1 MRRRARVSWR
11 TSFDGRGATDEVE
24 RRRET
29 RQRTSSAIAGGGR
42 RADFGVWTARAS
54 RTVPR
59 ARGAPGDSRAIDGF
73 DDATF
78 VFGAQMAHRGA
89 RGRRRDRKRRTAGSS
104 EDASGWTPRV
114 VDEKRRTGAHLG
126 SGRRVRG
133 CGANGHALAN
143 ALVGRG
149 EQERKAETLAFCFG
163 AFVYVLLVFTFCR
176 SLNKNPPLGGSWQS
190 RLQDPDAS
198 GLGAPRVTSGA
209 ARQGDTG
216 VPRRGTAHAKR
227 FAWPPPARARRETHS
242 GSSRLVDG

>member
-1 MRRRARVSWR
+1 MFSRNVSRRMSVREACVDARVSWR
-11 TSFDGRGATDEVE
+11 ASFDGRGATDEVE

-29 RQRTSSAIAGGGR
+29 RQRTSSAIAGGGG

-54 RTVPR
+54 RTVPRR

-104 EDASGWTPRV
+104 EGASGWTPRV
-114 VDEKRRTGAHLG
+114 FDEKRRTGAHLG

-149 EQERKAETLAFCFG
+149 EQQKHLR
-163 AFVYVLLVFTFCR
+163 FVRCILVCVLLVFTFCR
-176 SLNKNPPLGGSWQS
+176 P
-190 RLQDPDAS
+190 
-198 GLGAPRVTSGA
+198 
-209 ARQGDTG
+209 
-216 VPRRGTAHAKR
+216 
-227 FAWPPPARARRETHS
+227 
-242 GSSRLVDG
+242 